1 MANLPEKEQI
11 KEACKSYMAS
21 KGLSQNKLATQIGIS
36 AGTISQII
44 NGNWHDIKEEMWRKV
59 WNKVSSVQ
67 SISEVFETTD
77 FKACTN
83 ACDTARKHHLMV
95 GVIGDTGMGKTTTLE
110 AYAQRKNTFYV
121 VCDKSQKPKQFF
133 SALLREMGISF
144 EGTIHDMVNKLA
156 DELNTI
162 NSPLVMIDEA
172 GKISH
177 TLMLYL
183 HVVRDKTKKNCGIVL
198 GGMPYFKSNLI
209 KFSNKEKEG
218 YAEFYR
224 RIEIWHSLK
233 GLSRSEIMH
242 ICKESGIED
251 EETIKEMQGKKK
263 FGELYNAILL
273 HNIQLK
279 EYQP

>member
-1 MANLPEKEQI
+1 MANLVEKEQI
-11 KEACKSYMAS
+11 KEACKSYIAS

-36 AGTISQII
+36 AGTISQIL

-67 SISEVFETTD
+67 FISDVFETTD

-83 ACDTARKHHLMV
+83 ACDAANKHHLMV
-95 GVIGDTGMGKTTTLE
+95 GIIGDTGMGKTTTLE
-110 AYAQRKNTFYV
+110 AYAQRKNVFYV
-121 VCDKSQKPKQFF
+121 VYDKTMKPKQFF
-133 SALLREMGISF
+133 ITLLREMGISF
-144 EGTIHDMVNKLA
+144 EGSINEMVNRIA

-162 NSPLVMIDEA
+162 SNPLLIIDEA
-172 GKISH
+172 GKIIQ
-177 TLMLYL
+177 TMILYL
-183 HVVRDKTKKNCGIVL
+183 HVLRDKTHKNCGIVL

-224 RIEIWHSLK
+224 RINIWHSLK

-242 ICKESGIED
+242 ICNESGIED
-251 EETIKEMQGKKK
+251 EETIKEMQGRKK

-279 EYQP
+279 EN